1 MCQAH
6 AFLFDLT
13 KGTRKGQIFWSGSGK
28 ELGVNPSGHQTL
40 HTNPTPS
47 LAHSRLNW
55 APKSALGS
63 PALPQKCNR
72 TSCPPAPLLQALH
85 GHHSMDLGR
94 AHPFW
99 RGSKHTFLPR
109 GAIPQSPARVAAAAE
124 GGSGSSHTFP
134 TSGSSW
140 TCLGVVPCSRSSRQ
154 SHTESKHSP

>member
-13 KGTRKGQIFWSGSGK
+13 KNTRKGQIFWPGSGK

-40 HTNPTPS
+40 HTNPAPS

-109 GAIPQSPARVAAAAE
+109 GAIPQSPAQVAAAVE
-124 GGSGSSHTFP
+124 VPTHFP
-134 TSGSSW
+134 PLEAAGR
-140 TCLGVVPCSRSSRQ
+140 LGVVPCSRSSRQ